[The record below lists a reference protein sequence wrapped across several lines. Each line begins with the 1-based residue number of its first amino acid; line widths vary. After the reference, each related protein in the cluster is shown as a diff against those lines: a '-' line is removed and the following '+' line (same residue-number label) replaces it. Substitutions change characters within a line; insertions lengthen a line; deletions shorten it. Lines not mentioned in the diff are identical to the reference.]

1 MPSWIFAFAL
11 AAGASQSAPQSAS
24 QTASQT
30 APQSAAPTATGAAAA
45 PGARV
50 DRVVLISVDGLRSDA
65 LLAVPA
71 DQLPGFTRLQ
81 QGAHTLNARCDPDR
95 SVTLP
100 NHTAML
106 TGRPVFGDQGH
117 AWLKNDEADEG
128 ETLHSNRG
136 AYLASM
142 FDVAHDRGLKT
153 AAFAGKSKFAIY
165 DVSYDAAHG
174 AADEV
179 APDHGRD
186 KLDEFVFATKT
197 PEIVDNVVRVLKDGG
212 PRSLVFAH
220 FAVTDLT
227 AHVHGWDIT
236 PGSKYMRAV
245 ASVDAELVRL
255 LDVIESDAKLASTT
269 AIVLT
274 ADHGGGAPLRSHDQ
288 AHMWVDYIIP
298 FVVWTG
304 APAAEHDLYALNAL
318 ARRDPGLKQPP
329 MNAPGAPPIR
339 NGDSGNLALALL
351 GLPAI
356 PGSTINAAQDLRAR

>member
-1 MPSWIFAFAL
+1 MSWTLAFAL
-11 AAGASQSAPQSAS
+11 SVTAGVPQSAPQSAP
-24 QTASQT
+24 QP
-30 APQSAAPTATGAAAA
+30 APPAATRAAAA

-50 DRVVLISVDGLRSDA
+50 DHAVLISVDGLRSDA

-71 DQLPGFTRLQ
+71 DQLPGFTRLE
-81 QGAHTLNARCDPDR
+81 QGAFTLNARCDPDR

-106 TGRPVFGDQGH
+106 TGRPVFGDHGH
-117 AWLKNDEADEG
+117 AWLKNDDADEG

-174 AADEV
+174 AVDEV
-179 APDHGRD
+179 APDNGRD
-186 KLDEFVFATKT
+186 KLDEFLFATKT

-236 PGSKYMRAV
+236 PSSKYMRAV

-255 LDVIESDAKLASTT
+255 LDAIESDPKLASTT

-298 FVVWTG
+298 FIVWTG
-304 APAAEHDLYALNAL
+304 SPAAERTEHDLYALNPL

-329 MNAPGAPPIR
+329 MSATGSPPIR